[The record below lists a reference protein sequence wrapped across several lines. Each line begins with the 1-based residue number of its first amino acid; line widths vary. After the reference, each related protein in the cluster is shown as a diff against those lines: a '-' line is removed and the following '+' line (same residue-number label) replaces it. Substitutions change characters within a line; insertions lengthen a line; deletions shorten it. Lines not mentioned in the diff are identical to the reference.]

1 MFTPA
6 SQAKNVETMPDSK
19 FSRRNFL
26 QVGLAAGTGVA
37 LWELYRLGFSN
48 KIDRNTA
55 SLLAF
60 KETGLD
66 QDQLRKLLDIALAG
80 GGEYADI
87 FLENSLSSYIGFN
100 GEKFQNSGLE
110 SISGAAI
117 RVTARGGT
125 AFRAVTD
132 LSWKSLTQAAR
143 DAGNAAR
150 SDVRLPATALKPL
163 QTPNL
168 YPSPS
173 PAVFQA
179 MTEKQNVLN
188 RIVESAHHA
197 YEHARVAVTNYRDA
211 MRFLTVATSDGVF
224 AHDAQPLL
232 KITVSVAAANS
243 STGKSG
249 VGYFN
254 GGGHYGLEY
263 FQRHSPEQLGQ
274 RAAEIARSQLESV
287 PAPSG
292 QLPVVLGPAYSG
304 ILMHEAVG
312 HGLEADFNVKG
323 YSAYSGRVGEQV
335 ASPLCTI
342 YDDGRRENLNG
353 SINFDDEGVPSS
365 RTLLI
370 DRGRLTGYLHS
381 RETAAK
387 MNVPL
392 TGNGRRQSF
401 SYPPLPRMTN
411 TYLDKG
417 DTPSEEIIR
426 SVKYGVYAR
435 TFAGGSVNIATGDFT
450 FVPIEAYLIEKGKLT
465 APLSNVILLGNGPEI
480 MNRVVMVGDD
490 LEISDHLW
498 DCGKQGQMVPVTVGT
513 PTIKVETMTV
523 GGNNG

>member
-1 MFTPA
+1 M
-6 SQAKNVETMPDSK
+6 
-19 FSRRNFL
+19 
-26 QVGLAAGTGVA
+26 GLAAGTGVA

-55 SLLAF
+55 SLQAF

-87 FLENSLSSYIGFN
+87 FLETSLSSYLGYN
-100 GEKFQNSGLE
+100 GEQFQNSGFE

-117 RVTARGGT
+117 RVSARGVT

-132 LSWKSLTQAAR
+132 LSWKSLAQAAKE
-143 DAGNAAR
+143 AGAAAR
-150 SDVRLPATALKPL
+150 SDVRLPAIALNTL
-163 QTPNL
+163 QVPNL
-168 YPSPS
+168 YPSAS
-173 PAVFQA
+173 PALFDSI
-179 MTEKQNVLN
+179 TEKQKLLN
-188 RIVESAHHA
+188 RVVESAHKA
-197 YEHARVAVTNYRDA
+197 YAHTRVAVTNYRDTL
-211 MRFLTVATSDGVF
+211 RFLTVATSDGVF

-232 KITVSVAAANS
+232 RITVSVAAADPN
-243 STGKSG
+243 TEKKGFG
-249 VGYFN
+249 FFN

-263 FQRHSPEQLGQ
+263 FEQHSPEHLGQ
-274 RAAEIARSQLESV
+274 RAVEIARNQLESV
-287 PAPSG
+287 AAPSG

-304 ILMHEAVG
+304 VLMHEAVG

-323 YSAYSGRVGEQV
+323 YSAYSGRIGELV

-342 YDDGRRENLNG
+342 YDDCRRGNLNG

-370 DRGRLTGYLHS
+370 ERGRLTGYLHS

-387 MNVPL
+387 MKVPL

-411 TYLDKG
+411 TYLEKG
-417 DTPSEEIIR
+417 DTPREEIIK
-426 SVKYGVYAR
+426 SVKHGIYAKA
-435 TFAGGSVNIATGDFT
+435 FASGAVNITTGDFT
-450 FVPIEAYLIEKGKLT
+450 FIPIEAFLIEKGRIT

-480 MNRVVMVGDD
+480 MNRVAMVGDD
-490 LEISDHLW
+490 LEISNHLW
-498 DCGKQGQMVPVTVGT
+498 ECGKQGQMVPVTVGT
-513 PTIKVETMTV
+513 PTIKIEPMTV
-523 GGNNG
+523 GSNNG

>member
-1 MFTPA
+1 
-6 SQAKNVETMPDSK
+6 MPRIEL
-19 FSRRNFL
+19 SRRNFL
-26 QVGLAAGTGVA
+26 QAGLAAGTGFA

-48 KIDRNTA
+48 QLDRNTA
-55 SLLAF
+55 SLQAF

-66 QDQLRKLLDIALAG
+66 QDQLRKLLDIALEG

-87 FLENSLSSYIGFN
+87 FLETSLSSYIGFN
-100 GEKFQNSGLE
+100 GEQFQNSGLE

-117 RVTARGGT
+117 RVNARGGT
-125 AFRAVTD
+125 AFRTVTD
-132 LSWKSLTQAAR
+132 LSWESLTGAAR
-143 DAGNAAR
+143 EAGAAAR
-150 SDVRLPATALKPL
+150 SDVRLPATSLKPL
-163 QTPNL
+163 QVPNL
-168 YPSPS
+168 YPAS
-173 PAVFQA
+173 PALFEA
-179 MTEKQNVLN
+179 MTEKQKLLN
-188 RIVESAHHA
+188 RIIDSAHHA
-197 YEHARVAVTNYRDA
+197 YEHTRVAVTNYRDT
-211 MRFLTVATSDGVF
+211 MRFLTVATSDGVL

-232 KITVSVAAANS
+232 KVTVSVAAANPD
-243 STGKSG
+243 TGKNG
-249 VGYFN
+249 IGYFN

-263 FQRHSPEQLGQ
+263 FQQHTPEQLGQ
-274 RAAEIARSQLESV
+274 RAAEIARNQLESV
-287 PAPSG
+287 AAPSG

-304 ILMHEAVG
+304 VFMHEAVG

-323 YSAYSGRVGEQV
+323 YSAYSGRTGEQV

-342 YDDGRRENLNG
+342 YDDGRRQNLNG

-387 MNVPL
+387 MKAPL

-411 TYLDKG
+411 TYLEKG
-417 DTPSEEIIR
+417 NTPREEIIR

-450 FVPIEAYLIEKGKLT
+450 FVPIEVFLIEKGRIT

-513 PTIKVETMTV
+513 PTIKVEAMTV

>member
-1 MFTPA
+1 
-6 SQAKNVETMPDSK
+6 MPRIK
-19 FSRRNFL
+19 LSRRNFL
-26 QVGLAAGTGVA
+26 QAGLAAGTGFA

-48 KIDRNTA
+48 KIDRDTA
-55 SLLAF
+55 SLQAF

-66 QDQLRKLLDIALAG
+66 QNQLRKLLDIALAG

-87 FLENSLSSYIGFN
+87 FLETSLSSYIGFN
-100 GEKFQNSGLE
+100 GERFQNCGLE

-132 LSWKSLTQAAR
+132 LSWKSLTGAAR
-143 DAGNAAR
+143 EAGAAAR
-150 SDVRLPATALKPL
+150 SDVRLPATSLKPL
-163 QTPNL
+163 QVPNL
-168 YPSPS
+168 YPSS
-173 PAVFQA
+173 PALFEE
-179 MTEKQNVLN
+179 MTEKQKLLN
-188 RIVESAHHA
+188 RIIDSAHNS
-197 YEHARVAVTNYRDA
+197 YEHARVAVTNYRDT
-211 MRFLTVATSDGVF
+211 MRFLTVATSDGVI

-232 KITVSVAAANS
+232 KVTVSVAAADPK
-243 STGKSG
+243 TGKSG
-249 VGYFN
+249 IGFFN

-263 FQRHSPEQLGQ
+263 FQQHTPEQLGQ
-274 RAAEIARSQLESV
+274 RAVEIARSQLESV
-287 PAPSG
+287 AAPSG

-304 ILMHEAVG
+304 VFMHEAVG

-323 YSAYSGRVGEQV
+323 YSAYSGRIGEQV

-342 YDDGRRENLNG
+342 YDDGRRQNLNG

-365 RTLLI
+365 RTLLV

-387 MNVPL
+387 MKAPL

-411 TYLDKG
+411 TYLEKG
-417 DTPSEEIIR
+417 ETPSEEIIR

-435 TFAGGSVNIATGDFT
+435 TFAGGSVNIVTGDFT
-450 FVPIEAYLIEKGKLT
+450 FVPIEAFLIEKGRIT

-490 LEISDHLW
+490 LEISDHHW

-513 PTIKVETMTV
+513 PTIKVEAMTV

>member
-1 MFTPA
+1 M
-6 SQAKNVETMPDSK
+6 SGSK
-19 FSRRNFL
+19 LSRRNFL
-26 QVGLAAGTGVA
+26 QAGLAAGTGLA

-48 KIDRNTA
+48 KIDRNAA
-55 SLLAF
+55 SLQAF
-60 KETGLD
+60 NQLGLD
-66 QDQLRKLLDIALAG
+66 QDQLRKLLDIALES

-87 FLENSLSSYIGFN
+87 FLETSLSSYIGFN
-100 GEKFQNSGLE
+100 GEQFQNCGLE

-117 RVTARGGT
+117 RVSARGGT

-132 LSWKSLTQAAR
+132 LSWQSLTQVAR
-143 DAGNAAR
+143 EAGNAAR
-150 SDVRLPATALKPL
+150 SDVRLPASSLKPL
-163 QTPNL
+163 QVPNL

-173 PAVFQA
+173 PALFEVL
-179 MTEKQNVLN
+179 TEKQKLVK
-188 RIVESAHHA
+188 RIVESAHNA
-197 YEHARVAVTNYRDA
+197 SEYTRVAVANYRDTL
-211 MRFLTVATSDGVF
+211 RFLTVATSDGVF
-224 AHDAQPLL
+224 AHDAQPLI
-232 KITVSVAAANS
+232 KIIISVGVTDPN
-243 STGKSG
+243 TGKSG
-249 VGYFN
+249 IGYFN

-263 FQRHSPEQLGQ
+263 FQRHSPDHLAQ
-274 RAAEIARSQLESV
+274 RAVEIARNQLQSV
-287 PAPSG
+287 AAPSG
-292 QLPVVLGPAYSG
+292 QLSVVLGPAYSG
-304 ILMHEAVG
+304 VLMHEAVG

-323 YSAYSGRVGEQV
+323 YSAYSGRIGEQV

-387 MNVPL
+387 MKAAL

-417 DTPSEEIIR
+417 DTPREEIIR
-426 SVKYGVYAR
+426 SVKYGIYAR
-435 TFAGGSVNIATGDFT
+435 TFTGGSVNIATGDFT
-450 FVPIEAYLIEKGKLT
+450 FIPIEAYLIEKGQIT

-513 PTIKVETMTV
+513 PTIKVESMTV

>member
-1 MFTPA
+1 
-6 SQAKNVETMPDSK
+6 MPGSK
-19 FSRRNFL
+19 LNRRHFL
-26 QVGLAAGTGVA
+26 QAGLAAGTGFA

-48 KIDRNTA
+48 KIDRNAA
-55 SLLAF
+55 SLQAF

-66 QDQLRKLLDIALAG
+66 QDQLRKLLDIALEG
-80 GGEYADI
+80 GAEYADI
-87 FLENSLSSYIGFN
+87 FVETSLSSYLGFN
-100 GEKFQNSGLE
+100 GEQFQNSGLE
-110 SISGAAI
+110 SLTGAAI
-117 RVTARGGT
+117 RVSARGNT

-132 LSWKSLTQAAR
+132 LSWKSLTAVAR
-143 DAGNAAR
+143 EAGNAAR
-150 SDVRLPATALKPL
+150 SDVRVPAALLKPL
-163 QTPNL
+163 QVPNL

-173 PAVFQA
+173 PALFEA
-179 MTEKQNVLN
+179 MTEKQKLLN
-188 RIVESAHHA
+188 RIVGSARNA
-197 YEHARVAVTNYRDA
+197 YEHSRVAAANYRDT

-232 KITVSVAAANS
+232 KVTVSVAAANPN
-243 STGKSG
+243 TGRNG
-249 VGYFN
+249 IGYFN

-263 FQRHSPEQLGQ
+263 FQQHTPEQLGQ
-274 RAAEIARSQLESV
+274 RAAEIARNQLESV
-287 PAPSG
+287 AAPSG

-304 ILMHEAVG
+304 VFMHEAVG

-323 YSAYSGRVGEQV
+323 YSAYSGRIGEQV

-342 YDDGRRENLNG
+342 YDDGHRENLNG

-387 MNVPL
+387 MKAPL

-417 DTPSEEIIR
+417 DTSREEIIR
-426 SVKYGVYAR
+426 SVKFGVYAR

-450 FVPIEAYLIEKGKLT
+450 FIPIESFLIENGRIT

-513 PTIKVETMTV
+513 PTIKVEAMTV
-523 GGNNG
+523 GGNND

>member
-1 MFTPA
+1 
-6 SQAKNVETMPDSK
+6 MPGSK

-48 KIDRNTA
+48 KIDRNAA
-55 SLLAF
+55 SLQAL
-60 KETGLD
+60 KEIGLD

-87 FLENSLSSYIGFN
+87 FIETSLSSYLGFN
-100 GEKFQNSGLE
+100 GEQFQNSGLE
-110 SISGAAI
+110 SITGAAV
-117 RVTARGGT
+117 RVSARGGT

-143 DAGNAAR
+143 EAGAAAR
-150 SDVRLPATALKPL
+150 SDARLPATSLKPL
-163 QTPNL
+163 QAPNL
-168 YPSPS
+168 YPSAS
-173 PAVFQA
+173 PALFEA
-179 MTEKQNVLN
+179 MTEKQKLLN
-188 RIVESAHHA
+188 RVVEAARKA
-197 YEHARVAVTNYRDA
+197 YEHTRVAVTNYRDTL
-211 MRFLTVATSDGVF
+211 RFISVATSDGVF

-232 KITVSVAAANS
+232 KITVSVAAADPN
-243 STGKSG
+243 TEKKGFG
-249 VGYFN
+249 FFN

-263 FQRHSPEQLGQ
+263 FQQHSPEQLGQ
-274 RAAEIARSQLESV
+274 RAVEIARNQLESV
-287 PAPSG
+287 AAPSG

-304 ILMHEAVG
+304 VLMHEAVG

-323 YSAYSGRVGEQV
+323 YSAYSGRIGELV

-342 YDDGRRENLNG
+342 YDDGRRGNLNG

-370 DRGRLTGYLHS
+370 ERGRLTGYLHS

-387 MNVPL
+387 MKVPL

-417 DTPSEEIIR
+417 DTPREEIIK
-426 SVKYGVYAR
+426 SVKYGIYAKA
-435 TFAGGSVNIATGDFT
+435 FAGGSVNITTGDFT
-450 FVPIEAYLIEKGKLT
+450 FIPIEAFLIEKGRLT

-480 MNRVVMVGDD
+480 MNRVEMVGDD

-498 DCGKQGQMVPVTVGT
+498 ECGKQGQMVPVTVGT
-513 PTIKVETMTV
+513 PTIKIGTMTV